1 MQISATLGRCATLLS
16 LHQELAN
23 MQKFQM
29 SVLLSQLPAEHLLD
43 SEEVYPSCV
52 SLHH

>member
-1 MQISATLGRCATLLS
+1 MQISATLGWRATLQS
-16 LHQELAN
+16 LRQELAN
-23 MQKFQM
+23 MQKFQS
-29 SVLLSQLPAEHLLD
+29 SVLLLQPPAEHLLD